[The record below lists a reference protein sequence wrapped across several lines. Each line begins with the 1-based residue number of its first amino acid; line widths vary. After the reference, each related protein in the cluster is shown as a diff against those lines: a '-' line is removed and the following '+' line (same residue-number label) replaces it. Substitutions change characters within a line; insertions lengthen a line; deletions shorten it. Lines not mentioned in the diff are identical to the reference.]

1 MRLSASF
8 PKLKSVYFVLLCWW
22 FTDPATSLWNMRF
35 PCTYSFSKRVS
46 SSLKVEY
53 QHFLKHQTCRGELLL
68 GPSTAI
74 AVEKEIGGGSNI
86 RKTALHLWYL
96 ISYNWQFN
104 LLKLHWSRAS
114 GAPVNWADAK
124 YSRYLHR
131 NTLFFMTKKKKG
143 GGVWKLHPA
152 PWQFRTWRRK
162 KKKKRAKKGIAGTK
176 AEPPAKKEVLHQARC
191 ACVGLLPSIST
202 SCLT

>member
-131 NTLFFMTKKKKG
+131 NTLFFMTKKKKKEEECG
-143 GGVWKLHPA
+143 NYILLHDSSGHEE
-152 PWQFRTWRRK
+152 K
-162 KKKKRAKKGIAGTK
+162 KKKKR
-176 AEPPAKKEVLHQARC
+176 ERKKELQAPKQNH
-191 ACVGLLPSIST
+191 LLRKKCYIKQGVHV
-202 SCLT
+202 